1 MPRKIRKRANGK
13 YTLTVYDGYDGNGK
27 QVIRSKTVQAASM
40 KDVRRLYAEFEN
52 EVRSGRVVYGAGYKL
67 QEFAETWLKEYCEKN
82 LAPKTVEIYR
92 KQLKIRIIPAFGS
105 RRLTEI
111 TPMDVIYFI
120 NRLKTKPSTGSK
132 NKKPASDQVAS
143 QCFYVLSSML
153 QDAMEWQLIGNN
165 PCASVPRPKVK
176 RTKMKLPEMDGIMEV
191 VHAVRNE
198 KDLKKRTMFSVAI
211 ATGLRRGELNGLK
224 WTDVNLDTGRIDVK
238 RAVQEVGH
246 EVISKEPK
254 TAGSVRSLYI
264 TGAVLELL
272 KQYHQEEMA
281 RKEELSGIWDPGDWV
296 FTQWNGK
303 VINPGT
309 VTHWW
314 IKFIRKNNLPH
325 IPFHGLRHMSATILI
340 AEGVPLKNVSA
351 RLGHTD
357 IRTTANI
364 YADALETVDIEA
376 AAKMDEYLSGKKDG

>member
-1 MPRKIRKRANGK
+1 MPRKIRKRSNGK

-27 QVIRSKTVQAASM
+27 QVIRSKTVQASSM

-52 EVRSGRVVYGAGYKL
+52 EVRSGRVVSTAGYKL

-82 LAPKTVEIYR
+82 LAPKTVETYR
-92 KQLKIRIIPAFGS
+92 KQLKTRIIPAFGS
-105 RRLTEI
+105 RRLAEI
-111 TPMDVIYFI
+111 TPLDVIYFV
-120 NRLKTKPSTGSK
+120 NRLKTKPSGGGK
-132 NKKPASDQVAS
+132 NRKPASDHLVS
-143 QCFYVLSSML
+143 QCFYVLSSLL
-153 QDAMEWQLIGNN
+153 QDATEWQLIGSN
-165 PCASVPRPKVK
+165 PCASVPRPKVQ
-176 RTKMKLPEMDGIMEV
+176 RTKMKLPDMDGIMEV
-191 VHAVRNE
+191 VHAVQGVQE
-198 KDLKKRTMFSVAI
+198 IKKRTLFILAI

-224 WTDVNLDTGRIDVK
+224 WTDVNLDTGRIDVR
-238 RAVQEVGH
+238 RAVQEVGRQF
-246 EVISKEPK
+246 ISKEPK
-254 TAGSVRSLYI
+254 TAGSVRTLYI

-281 RKEELSGIWDPGDWV
+281 RKEEIAGIWDPGDWV

-314 IKFIRKNNLPH
+314 IKFIRKNDLPH

-351 RLGHTD
+351 RLGHSD

-364 YADALETVDIEA
+364 YADALETVDREA
-376 AAKMDEYLSGKKDG
+376 AAKIDDYLSGKK

>member
-27 QVIRSKTVQAASM
+27 QVIRSKTVQASGM

-52 EVRSGRVVYGAGYKL
+52 EVRSGRVISATGYKL
-67 QEFAETWLKEYCEKN
+67 QEFAEMWIREYCEKN
-82 LAPKTVEIYR
+82 LAPKTVETYR
-92 KQLKIRIIPAFGS
+92 KQLKARIIPAFGS

-120 NRLKTKPSTGSK
+120 NRLKAKPSGSGK
-132 NKKPASDQVAS
+132 NKKPASDHVVS

-153 QDAMEWQLIGNN
+153 QDAMEWQLIGTN

-176 RTKMKLPEMDGIMEV
+176 RSKVKLPEMDGILEI
-191 VHAVRNE
+191 VHAVQSVRE
-198 KDLKKRTMFSVAI
+198 LKKRTLFCLAI

-224 WTDVNLDTGRIDVK
+224 WTDVDLETGRIDVK
-238 RAVQEVGH
+238 RAVQEVGRK
-246 EVISKEPK
+246 VITKEPK
-254 TAGSVRSLYI
+254 TAGSVRTLYI
-264 TGAVLELL
+264 TGAVLEQL
-272 KQYHQEEMA
+272 KEYHQDEMI
-281 RKEELSGIWDPGDWV
+281 RREELAGIWDPGDWV

-314 IKFIRKNNLPH
+314 SQFIRKNNLPH

-340 AEGVPLKNVSA
+340 AEGVPLKSVSA

-364 YADALETVDIEA
+364 YADALQTVDKEA
-376 AAKMDEYLSGKKDG
+376 AEKIDEYLSGKK

>member
-1 MPRKIRKRANGK
+1 MPKKIRKRSNGK
-13 YTLTVYDGYDGNGK
+13 YTLTVFDGYDGNGK
-27 QVIRSKTVQAASM
+27 QVIRSKTVQASNL
-40 KDVRRLYAEFEN
+40 KDARRLYAEFEN
-52 EVRSGRVVYGAGYKL
+52 EVRSGRVVSATGYKL
-67 QEFAETWLKEYCEKN
+67 QEFAEMWLTEYCEKN
-82 LAPKTVEIYR
+82 LAPKTVETYR
-92 KQLKIRIIPAFGS
+92 KQLKARIVPVFGS
-105 RRLTEI
+105 KRLTDI
-111 TPMDVIYFI
+111 TPMDVIYFV
-120 NRLKTKPSTGSK
+120 NRLKTKPSGNSK
-132 NKKPASDQVAS
+132 NKKTASDHVVS

-153 QDAMEWQLIGNN
+153 QDAMEWQLIGSN
-165 PCASVPRPKVK
+165 PCTSVPRPKVK
-176 RTKMKLPEMDGIMEV
+176 RKKIKVPEMDGILEI
-191 VHAVRNE
+191 VHAVQQE

-224 WTDVNLDTGRIDVK
+224 WTDVNLETGRIDVK
-238 RAVQEVGH
+238 RAVQEVGR

-254 TAGSVRSLYI
+254 TAGSMRTLYI

-272 KQYHQEEMA
+272 KDYYREEMQ
-281 RKEELSGIWDPGDWV
+281 RKEELPGLWDPGNWV

-314 IKFIRKNNLPH
+314 VKFVREKNLPR
-325 IPFHGLRHMSATILI
+325 IPFHGLRHLSATILI

-364 YADALETVDIEA
+364 YADALQTVDREA
-376 AAKMDEYLSGKKDG
+376 AEKIDEYLSGKK